1 MVLLAI
7 VAGLLIG
14 LSLGTLGGGGSILT
28 VPVLVYL
35 LGQDPHQATT
45 ASLLVIAASSA
56 TALAARAGHA
66 MASFD
71 WGLIAAFA
79 TAAVLGTLAGTKAAG
94 RIRPQQLSAAFT
106 VLITLVAAFTLAR
119 SVPRIA

>member
-14 LSLGTLGGGGSILT
+14 LSLGTLGGGSLLT

-71 WGLIAAFA
+71 RGLIAAFA